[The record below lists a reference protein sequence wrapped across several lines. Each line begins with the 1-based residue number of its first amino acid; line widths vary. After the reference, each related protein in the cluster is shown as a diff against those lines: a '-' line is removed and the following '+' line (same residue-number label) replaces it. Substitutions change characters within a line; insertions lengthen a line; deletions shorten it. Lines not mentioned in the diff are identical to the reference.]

1 MRNGAFRALFFLYN
15 ILRPILVYLCCKKD
29 KKGNILNKN
38 RVIVAMSGGVDSS
51 VAAALLTKQGY
62 EVIGITMKTWGFM
75 EVGGAPK
82 HESGCCSLDAI
93 FDAKNIASKL
103 GFPHY
108 TVDFTKA
115 FEDEVINNF
124 VDEYMHGRTPNPC
137 VICNRKIKWEEMLKK
152 ADSLDAYYVA
162 TGHYAV
168 AGEDKENGRFF
179 LKNSTDNNK
188 DQSYALWGL
197 TQESL
202 SRTLFPLGQLTKP
215 EVRKIAEEEG
225 LKTANKPDSQEI
237 CFVADNNYERFIR
250 EKIPG
255 ALDNILKGDIIY
267 KGKKVGRHNGIPFYT
282 VGQRKGLGGGFGKP
296 VYVKKIDTENN
307 LIEIGDKEDIYER
320 TLKAKDVNYVSR
332 SVLRTGDI
340 VYGKIRYSDKMTK
353 AAVTRADEHNFE
365 VLFDE
370 PKSAITPGQSAV
382 LYDENGFVLTG
393 GIITL

>member
-1 MRNGAFRALFFLYN
+1 
-15 ILRPILVYLCCKKD
+15 
-29 KKGNILNKN
+29 
-38 RVIVAMSGGVDSS
+38 MSGGVDSS
-51 VAAALLTKQGY
+51 VAAALLAKQGY

-93 FDAKNIASKL
+93 FDAKNIASKI

-162 TGHYAV
+162 TGHYAIV
-168 AGEDKENGRFF
+168 EEEKTSGRF
-179 LKNSTDNNK
+179 LLRNSIDNLK

-202 SRTLFPLGQLTKP
+202 SRTLFPLGNLTKP
-215 EVRKIAEEEG
+215 DVRRIAEEEG
-225 LKTANKPDSQEI
+225 LKTAGKPDSQEI

-250 EKIPG
+250 EKIPD
-255 ALDNILKGDIIY
+255 AFDSITEGDLIY
-267 KGKKVGRHNGIPFYT
+267 KGKKVGRHRGIPFYT
-282 VGQRKGLGGGFGKP
+282 IGQRKGLGGGFGKP

-307 LIEIGDKEDIYER
+307 VVEIGDKEDILEKR
-320 TLKAKDVNYVSR
+320 MCAREVNYVSR
-332 SVLRTGDI
+332 AELKPGEKVF
-340 VYGKIRYSDKMTK
+340 GKIRYADKMTE
-353 AAVTRADEHNFE
+353 AVVVEADENSFT
-365 VLFDE
+365 VDFTE

-382 LYDENGFVLTG
+382 IYDSEGYVLAG

>member
-1 MRNGAFRALFFLYN
+1 
-15 ILRPILVYLCCKKD
+15 
-29 KKGNILNKN
+29 
-38 RVIVAMSGGVDSS
+38 VIVAMSGGVDSS
-51 VAAALLTKQGY
+51 VAASILYKQGY
-62 EVIGITMKTWGFM
+62 DVIGITMKTWGFM

-93 FDAKNIASKL
+93 FDAKNVASKI

-162 TGHYAV
+162 TGHYALV
-168 AGEDKENGRFF
+168 EENKTAGRFM
-179 LKNSTDNNK
+179 LKNAADNLK

-202 SRTLFPLGQLTKP
+202 SRTLFPLGSLTKP
-215 EVRKIAEEEG
+215 EVRKIAGEEG
-225 LKTANKPDSQEI
+225 LKTAGKPDSQEI

-250 EKIPG
+250 EKIPDAFDKIG
-255 ALDNILKGDIIY
+255 KGDLIY
-267 KGKKVGRHNGIPFYT
+267 KGKKVGEHKGIPFYT
-282 VGQRKGLGGGFGKP
+282 IGQRKGLGGGFSTP

-307 LIEIGDKEDIYER
+307 IVEIGDKGDLFER
-320 TLKAKDVNYVSR
+320 RLTAKDVNYVSEPA
-332 SVLRTGDI
+332 LKPGQK
-340 VYGKIRYSDKMTK
+340 VYGKIRYSDKMT
-353 AAVTRADEHNFE
+353 AAEVISSDDHSFEINFI
-365 VLFDE
+365 E
-370 PKSAITPGQSAV
+370 PKSAITPGQSVV
-382 LYDENGFVLTG
+382 LYNADGYILAG
-393 GIITL
+393 GIITLPK

>member
-1 MRNGAFRALFFLYN
+1 MD
-15 ILRPILVYLCCKKD
+15 VKKGIKLD
-29 KKGNILNKN
+29 KK

-51 VAAALLTKQGY
+51 VAAAILYKQGY
-62 EVIGITMKTWGFM
+62 DVIGITMKTWGFM

-93 FDAKNIASKL
+93 FDAKNIATKI

-162 TGHYAV
+162 TGHYALV
-168 AGEDKENGRFF
+168 EEDSASNRFL
-179 LKNSTDNNK
+179 LKNSVDNLK

-202 SRTLFPLGQLTKP
+202 SRTLFPLGNLTKP
-215 EVRKIAEEEG
+215 EVRRIAEEEG
-225 LKTANKPDSQEI
+225 LKTAGKPDSQEI

-250 EKIPG
+250 EKIPN
-255 ALDNILKGDIIY
+255 AFDAIEKGDLIY

-282 VGQRKGLGGGFGKP
+282 IGQRKGLGGGFTKP
-296 VYVKKIDTENN
+296 VYVKKIDTLNN
-307 LIEIGDKEDIYER
+307 VVEIGDKEDILEKR
-320 TLKAKDVNYVSR
+320 MAAKEVNYVSTG
-332 SVLRTGDI
+332 SLKKGDI
-340 VYGKIRYSDKMTK
+340 VYGKIRYGDKTTEAK
-353 AAVTRADEHNFE
+353 VISADKNSFE
-365 VLFDE
+365 IEFTE

-382 LYDENGFVLTG
+382 LYNENGYVLAG
-393 GIITL
+393 GIIKL